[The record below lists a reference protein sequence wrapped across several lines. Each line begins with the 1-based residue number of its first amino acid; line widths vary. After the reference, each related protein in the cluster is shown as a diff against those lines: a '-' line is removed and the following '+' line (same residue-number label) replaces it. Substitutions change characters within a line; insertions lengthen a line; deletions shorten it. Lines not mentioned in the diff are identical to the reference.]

1 MDRAI
6 LSYSPPLERAILR
19 RLTRAPLGG
28 IMRQS
33 APNFVGWSDR
43 LPPLERQ
50 KGEEAGDTSSRR
62 RPFLHGARMMRS
74 TTADAAEVEGGDRE
88 WQHDRERH
96 SLLARVTKANPSGC
110 DAATITC
117 SLAAEASGSGPPREP
132 SLGSARRNRQIVP
145 DATVC
150 LDAVPRPSQRPAQLA
165 NVLTETRDA
174 NCFGQ
179 DTGAHR

>member
-1 MDRAI
+1 MQRGGLRSPDSRDPRHPTSPFVGPPIAESLFATAPEPGRSASLVASSTLRPTPPKMDRAI

-74 TTADAAEVEGGDRE
+74 TTADAAEVVGGDRE
-88 WQHDRERH
+88 RQHNRERH

-110 DAATITC
+110 CDR
-117 SLAAEASGSGPPREP
+117 AS
-132 SLGSARRNRQIVP
+132 
-145 DATVC
+145 D
-150 LDAVPRPSQRPAQLA
+150 
-165 NVLTETRDA
+165 
-174 NCFGQ
+174 
-179 DTGAHR
+179 